1 MSKELKHSVDFL
13 NQKVGKETAFST
25 PENYFN
31 EVEDTIY
38 TSAITDSFP
47 SKNPFST
54 PTNYFNTVEDSI
66 LSKIN
71 LKGKE
76 VKVISLR
83 KRILQYVPTAAAAS
97 VLLFVG
103 INYFNNQKT
112 TLDDITINE
121 IESWYENGYGTT
133 YNEELASA
141 ISIADIEEEIFTS
154 ISEESIED
162 YIIVNNTNNTLL
174 SDDIE

>member
-1 MSKELKHSVDFL
+1 MSKELKHSIDFL
-13 NQKVGKETAFST
+13 NQKVGKETGFST

-38 TSAITDSFP
+38 ASTIINSF
-47 SKNPFST
+47 SKEKPFST
-54 PTNYFNTVEDSI
+54 PANYFNTIEDSI

-71 LKGKE
+71 SKEKE

-83 KRILQYVPTAAAAS
+83 KRILQYVPTTAAAS

-103 INYFNNQKT
+103 INYFNTQKT

-141 ISIADIEEEIFTS
+141 ISIADIEEELFTS

-162 YIIVNNTNNTLL
+162 YIIVNNTLL